1 MRKRKTVFLLLA
13 CLLLT
18 LAAGCGKETQQP
30 QERSKWDIL
39 SAKCGEADCTVA
51 VTKNWGGQETGLSC
65 VVTIPRSEGM
75 DVTAVPLTLRLS
87 EGATLDETR
96 TDKAEVI
103 AYALETAG
111 ITDKIGLVM
120 VGDREHDVLGA
131 KKNGLPCIG
140 AVYGYGTAGEL
151 TAAGAAALA
160 ETVDELHKLLL
171 G

>member
-30 QERSKWDIL
+30 QERSRWDIL
-39 SAKCGEADCTVA
+39 SAKCGEAECMVS

-75 DVTAVPLTLRLS
+75 DVTAVPLKLKLAK
-87 EGATLDETR
+87 GATLDET
-96 TDKAEVI
+96 E
-103 AYALETAG
+103 
-111 ITDKIGLVM
+111 
-120 VGDREHDVLGA
+120 
-131 KKNGLPCIG
+131 PCI
-140 AVYGYGTAGEL
+140 VSMDGTSL
-151 TAAGAAALA
+151 VVDL
-160 ETVDELHKLLL
+160 TVDDPCVTVWNDGYSRSYCLRIKEAT